1 MFGDDS
7 VVQLVTM
14 SDDAVLVGVAEV
26 VVSNPSWGER
36 FSASNDIS
44 DLLKLSDVAS
54 DVGVNMCNVQSCLTR
69 QTMRFSQIR
78 EAIFLALIFLSTHAQ
93 L

>member
-44 DLLKLSDVAS
+44 DLLKLSVIIFP
-54 DVGVNMCNVQSCLTR
+54 VNL
-69 QTMRFSQIR
+69 
-78 EAIFLALIFLSTHAQ
+78 H
-93 L
+93 